1 MKTIYIVNYV
11 QGRFDDRQVF
21 TAFSTLDKNVAIAW
35 VEKYNDMLLRWLPY
49 FISLE
54 DIKTGEVEGVHAERW
69 YNITEAQ
76 EAHYISTE
84 LR

>member
-1 MKTIYIVNYV
+1 MKVYLVNYV
-11 QGRFDDRQVF
+11 TGRFDDKEVF
-21 TAFSTLDKNVAIAW
+21 TAFSTLDENAAIAW
-35 VEKYNDMLLRWLPY
+35 VEKYNDILKRWLPY

-54 DIKTGEVEGVHAERW
+54 DSKTGEVEGVHAERW

-76 EAHYISTE
+76 KAHYISTE